1 MFLYLISSGCAL
13 LGFFIA
19 SYVRHK
25 KTTQT
30 HMVCPLRSNCQAV
43 IQSQY
48 SRFLGVPIELMG
60 MFYYAFASVGYL
72 LFFLNGD
79 TVVTWFGQLVLALTA
94 AAAFF
99 SVYLIAIQTFALRQF
114 CTWCLASAALSITI
128 ALLSAFS
135 SWPLVDRFFE
145 SIGAYAALIPIL
157 YLVAMAVGLAL
168 GLTASFGLPMVIVNA
183 ESALASPDFLLQL
196 GLFVIVALLTLTI
209 FVVMLPRIFQIST
222 GQEHEHAEGEL
233 HTLRKMV
240 YAFGCV
246 LVVTWLVFFILPH
259 LPVALSFQQGVIAYL
274 VLVALSIGGSQALEH
289 GLT

>member
-157 YLVAMAVGLAL
+157 YLVAMAVGLGSVIL
-168 GLTASFGLPMVIVNA
+168 ASFR
-183 ESALASPDFLLQL
+183 S
-196 GLFVIVALLTLTI
+196 
-209 FVVMLPRIFQIST
+209 
-222 GQEHEHAEGEL
+222 
-233 HTLRKMV
+233 
-240 YAFGCV
+240 
-246 LVVTWLVFFILPH
+246 
-259 LPVALSFQQGVIAYL
+259 GVGY
-274 VLVALSIGGSQALEH
+274 
-289 GLT
+289 